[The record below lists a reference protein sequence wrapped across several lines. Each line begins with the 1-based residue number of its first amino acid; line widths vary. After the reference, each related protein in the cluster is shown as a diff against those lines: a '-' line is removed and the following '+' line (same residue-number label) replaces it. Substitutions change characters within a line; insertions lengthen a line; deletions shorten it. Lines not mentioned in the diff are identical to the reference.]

1 MCIRDRYQFAGTHP
15 EDPENFA
22 NASPYPM
29 LHLLREDSVS
39 RAVDDHPDVEQ
50 IAIKNVQVLER
61 IGAEDLRER
70 RLKCFADD

>member
-1 MCIRDRYQFAGTHP
+1 
-15 EDPENFA
+15 
-22 NASPYPM
+22 M

-61 IGAEDLRER
+61 IGTADLRER